1 MAKKSNAKR
10 SKSGTKTPNREPG
23 ASRPASPEP
32 QGKLGEEDEP
42 QGEDQVKT
50 EETTVEEKEAVEV
63 EGTVTADAT
72 SETRSSQQVEAAN
85 EEDELEEPTKVNGTA
100 GHHADDESTGAQADN
115 EDKTTK
121 SSPVDGTA
129 EAVKNGVGGI
139 DPVPEAASSPAEGV
153 VAESTGTEEKEAQ
166 TDTQE
171 DTVARQEDASVTA
184 DVDQRIR
191 EAEVEAETEDNN
203 GEAAEG
209 DEAGEEE
216 SEGDDED
223 QEQDRIQALE
233 SELAQTVREKEH
245 LSTQYRTLLGKLQA
259 MRNSLGEKLKE
270 DAEELDRREVLINQL
285 TTDLQATQA
294 TVTTVQSELASLS
307 QENASLDTQL
317 SQLRL
322 ENQQKNEQDSSDV
335 VALTRELRELRG
347 DLERVRME
355 REEWEEE
362 AGREREKRERLEEE
376 RRGMERKLIEAE
388 ERRNAAEDGWRREEK
403 RASNLEEVLGEFQ
416 GAKDLEI
423 AQATNELESQLRFAA
438 SSLAEYKSRAAD
450 AENRLSN
457 LQNDAGRSAKLDKE
471 LKDKTA
477 MIGKLRHDSVVMQEH
492 LTEALRRLRRNTSET
507 NVDRRLVTNILLQF
521 IVTPRADPKRFEM
534 LSLLATILSWE
545 DGEREKAG
553 LQRVGGGGGPSGL
566 RRKTSETG
574 SPAKSDGK
582 GKEKENAPD
591 TYNESFSNLFVE
603 FLLKEAAQGQKPQ
616 DSNPSSSHGSPHSP
630 PGSIHPG
637 TPATERG
644 ATTPGGGL
652 FGFARSRTYS
662 TASMT
667 STQAGGMRSPPYV
680 GSIGRKGSGRDASG
694 NSIGLIPMSPRASEG
709 MLSPPGHSLLSPDL
723 PGPRR

>member
-1 MAKKSNAKR
+1 MAKKPNAKR

-32 QGKLGEEDEP
+32 QGKAGEEDEP
-42 QGEDQVKT
+42 QVEDQVKT
-50 EETTVEEKEAVEV
+50 DETTVEKKEVVEA
-63 EGTVTADAT
+63 EGAATVIGDR
-72 SETRSSQQVEAAN
+72 ETGFSQQVEAAN
-85 EEDELEEPTKVNGTA
+85 EEDELEKPIKVNGTA
-100 GHHADDESTGAQADN
+100 GHRADEEPTEVQARI
-115 EDKTTK
+115 EDTTTD
-121 SSPVDGTA
+121 SSPVEGTTK
-129 EAVKNGVGGI
+129 AVENDVGGI
-139 DPVPEAASSPAEGV
+139 DTVTEAASSPAEGV
-153 VAESTGTEEKEAQ
+153 VAESTGTGEREAQ
-166 TDTQE
+166 TDAQE
-171 DTVARQEDASVTA
+171 DTVAHQEDKSVTA
-184 DVDQRIR
+184 DVDQHIR

-216 SEGDDED
+216 EEDDED
-223 QEQDRIQALE
+223 QEQGRIQALE